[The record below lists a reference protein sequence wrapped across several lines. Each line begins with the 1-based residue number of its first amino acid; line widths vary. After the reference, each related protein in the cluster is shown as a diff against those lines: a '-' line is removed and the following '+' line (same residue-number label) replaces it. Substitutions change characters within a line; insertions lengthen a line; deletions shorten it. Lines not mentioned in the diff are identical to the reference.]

1 MRDGQAARM
10 IKAARLL
17 ILSASLA
24 LAGLST
30 PALADNS
37 RYAAFVVEENTGVVL
52 HSRRS
57 EAERYPASLTKMMTL
72 YMLFSALEAGD
83 IGLNDQIRVSA
94 NAANASPSRLGLR
107 AGDTITAENAIRAL
121 VVKSANDVAI
131 AVGERLGGGE
141 SRFGELMTTRAAEL
155 GLTSTQFR
163 NASGLPNSRQT
174 TTARDMAR
182 LSIALHMDFP
192 QYFDYFN
199 ETSFTW
205 DGRTYRNHNTL
216 VGRVPGVDGLKTGYI
231 RASGFNVVVSA
242 ERGDHR
248 LVTVIMGGPSAAARD
263 AHAEELIEAAFATL
277 EQREDTRLFAAL
289 SSPRINPVR
298 QQDLIA
304 RDVAAL
310 HLNEPTEMGSANQ
323 PPPLQVVLADE
334 DDMRVAPLAP
344 ARDPIAA
351 TQSRSEPSLI
361 HGAWAV
367 QVGAYNTADAAHDRL
382 AEVAIFSGA
391 LLEAQP
397 AARAVTISGDRLWR
411 ARFEAL
417 TEDQA
422 RLACRDLSARD
433 HPCFAVAPG
442 R

>member
-1 MRDGQAARM
+1 M

-141 SRFGELMTTRAAEL
+141 SRFGELMTTRATEL

-182 LSIALHMDFP
+182 LAIALHRDFP

-205 DGRTYRNHNTL
+205 VGRTYRNHNTL
-216 VGRVPGVDGLKTGYI
+216 VGRVHGVDGLKTGYI

-334 DDMRVAPLAP
+334 DDMRVAPLAT

>member
-1 MRDGQAARM
+1 MFSFARNL
-10 IKAARLL
+10 A
-17 ILSASLA
+17 LSACLA
-24 LAGLST
+24 FFALSA
-30 PALADNS
+30 PAQANNS
-37 RYAAFVVEENTGVVL
+37 RYAAFVVDENTGVVL

-57 EAERYPASLTKMMTL
+57 DAERYPASLTKMMTL
-72 YMLFSALEAGD
+72 YMLFEALETGE

-94 NAANASPSRLGLR
+94 NAANATPSRLGLR
-107 AGDTITAENAIRAL
+107 NGESISAENAIRAL

-141 SRFGELMTTRAAEL
+141 SRFGTLMTTRAAEL
-155 GLTSTQFR
+155 GLTNTTFR

-182 LSIALHMDFP
+182 LAIALHRDYP
-192 QYFDYFN
+192 QYFHYFN
-199 ETSFTW
+199 EETFTW
-205 DGRTYRNHNTL
+205 NGRRYSNHNSL
-216 VGRVPGVDGLKTGYI
+216 VGRVRGVDGLKTGYI

-242 ERGDHR
+242 ERGDNR
-248 LVTVIMGGPSAAARD
+248 LVTVIMGGPSSAARD

-277 EQREDTRLFAAL
+277 EQRQDTRLFAAL

-310 HLNEPTEMGSANQ
+310 HLSEPTEMGSADQ
-323 PPPLQVVLADE
+323 PPALQIVLADE
-334 DDMRVAPLAP
+334 DEMSVAPLSP
-344 ARDPIAA
+344 ARLEAPTHSTA
-351 TQSRSEPSLI
+351 TQPSLI
-361 HGAWAV
+361 RGAWSV

-391 LLEAQP
+391 LDTAQP
-397 AARAVTISGDRLWR
+397 AARSVTISGDRLWR
-411 ARFEAL
+411 ARFESL
-417 TEDQA
+417 TEDEA
-422 RLACRDLSARD
+422 RLACRELSARD

-442 R
+442 L

>member
-1 MRDGQAARM
+1 MIQHARV
-10 IKAARLL
+10 L
-17 ILSASLA
+17 ILSVGLA
-24 LAGLST
+24 LSGLST
-30 PALADNS
+30 PAHANNS
-37 RYAAFVVEENTGVVL
+37 RYAAFVVEENSGVVL

-72 YMLFSALEAGD
+72 YMLFEALEMGE
-83 IGLNDQIRVSA
+83 IGLNDPIRISA
-94 NAANASPSRLGLR
+94 NAANASPSRLGLS
-107 AGDTITAENAIRAL
+107 AGSTISAENAIRAL
-121 VVKSANDVAI
+121 VVKSANDVAV

-141 SRFGELMTTRAAEL
+141 SRFGELMTARAAGI
-155 GLTSTQFR
+155 GLTNTTFR

-182 LSIALHMDFP
+182 LAIALHRDFP

-199 ETSFTW
+199 EESFRYN
-205 DGRTYRNHNTL
+205 GRTYRNHNSL
-216 VGRVPGVDGLKTGYI
+216 VGRVRGVDGLKTGYI

-242 ERGDHR
+242 ERDDHR
-248 LVTVIMGGPSAAARD
+248 LITVIMGGPSAAARD

-277 EQREDTRLFAAL
+277 EQRQDTRLFAAL

-304 RDVAAL
+304 LDVAAL
-310 HLNEPTEMGSANQ
+310 HLSEPVEMGSADQ
-323 PPPLQVVLADE
+323 PPALQIVLADE
-334 DDMRVAPLAP
+334 DEMRVDTLAP
-344 ARDPIAA
+344 VRDRPAAAR
-351 TQSRSEPSLI
+351 SGSEPIQSQ
-361 HGAWAV
+361 GSWAI

-382 AEVAIFSGA
+382 AEVAIYSGA
-391 LLEAQP
+391 LGSAQP

-411 ARFEAL
+411 ARFENL
-417 TEDQA
+417 TEDSA
-422 RLACRDLSARD
+422 RLACRDLSARS

>member
-1 MRDGQAARM
+1 M
-10 IKAARLL
+10 IKTAHLL
-17 ILSASLA
+17 ILSLA
-24 LAGLST
+24 LALSGVSA
-30 PALADNS
+30 PAHANNS

-72 YMLFSALEAGD
+72 YMLFEAIETGE
-83 IGLNDQIRVSA
+83 IGLHDQIRISA
-94 NAANASPSRLGLR
+94 NAANATPSRLGLR
-107 AGDTITAENAIRAL
+107 AGQTISAENAIRAL
-121 VVKSANDVAI
+121 VVKSANDVAV

-141 SRFGELMTTRAAEL
+141 SRFGELMTTRASEL
-155 GLTSTQFR
+155 GLTGTIFR

-182 LSIALHMDFP
+182 LAIALHRDYP
-192 QYFDYFN
+192 DYFEYFN
-199 ETSFTW
+199 EESFTW
-205 DGRTYRNHNTL
+205 NGRTYRNHNTL
-216 VGRVPGVDGLKTGYI
+216 VGRVRGVDGLKTGYI

-248 LVTVIMGGPSAAARD
+248 LITVIMGGPTAAARD

-277 EQREDTRLFAAL
+277 EQRQDTRLFAAL

-310 HLNEPTEMGSANQ
+310 YLDEPTEMGSADQ
-323 PPPLQVVLADE
+323 PPALQVVLADE
-334 DDMRVAPLAP
+334 DAMRAEPLPPATAP
-344 ARDPIAA
+344 ATRRA
-351 TQSRSEPSLI
+351 EPSLI
-361 HGAWAV
+361 HGAWSI
-367 QVGAYNTADAAHDRL
+367 QVGAYNTSGAAHDRL

-391 LLEAQP
+391 LDAAQP
-397 AARAVTISGDRLWR
+397 AARAVDISGDRLWR

-417 TEDQA
+417 TEDEA
-422 RLACRDLSARD
+422 RLACRDLSARN

>member
-1 MRDGQAARM
+1 M
-10 IKAARLL
+10 IMSARLFVVTVAL
-17 ILSASLA
+17 AITGLSA
-24 LAGLST
+24 
-30 PALADNS
+30 PAHANNS
-37 RYAAFVVEENTGVVL
+37 RYAAFVVDENTGVVL

-57 EAERYPASLTKMMTL
+57 DAERYPASLTKMMTL
-72 YMLFSALEAGD
+72 YMLFEALEAGE
-83 IGLNDQIRVSA
+83 IGLNDPIRVSA
-94 NAANASPSRLGLR
+94 NASNASPSRLGLS
-107 AGDTITAENAIRAL
+107 AGDTISAENAIRAL
-121 VVKSANDVAI
+121 VVKSANDVAV

-141 SRFGELMTTRAAEL
+141 SRFGALMTTRAAEL
-155 GLTSTQFR
+155 GLTNTTFR

-182 LSIALHMDFP
+182 LAIALHRDFP

-199 ETSFTW
+199 EESFTW
-205 DGRTYRNHNTL
+205 NGRTYHNHNSL
-216 VGRVPGVDGLKTGYI
+216 VGRVRGVDGLKTGYI

-248 LVTVIMGGPSAAARD
+248 LITVIMGGPSAAARD

-277 EQREDTRLFAAL
+277 EQRQDTRLFAAL

-310 HLNEPTEMGSANQ
+310 HLSEPTEMGSAN
-323 PPPLQVVLADE
+323 PPPALQVVLADE
-334 DDMRVAPLAP
+334 DEMRVEPLAP
-344 ARDPIAA
+344 ARLDTP
-351 TQSRSEPSLI
+351 SRLPRTEPSLI
-361 HGAWAV
+361 RGAWSI
-367 QVGAYNTADAAHDRL
+367 QVGAYNTADAAHERL

-391 LLEAQP
+391 LDTAQP
-397 AARAVTISGDRLWR
+397 AARAVTVSGDRLWR
-411 ARFEAL
+411 ARFESL
-417 TEDQA
+417 TEHEA
-422 RLACRDLSARD
+422 RLACRELSARD

>member
-1 MRDGQAARM
+1 MF
-10 IKAARLL
+10 KSARLV
-17 ILSASLA
+17 ILSCSLA
-24 LAGLST
+24 LAGLSS
-30 PALADNS
+30 PAYANNS

-57 EAERYPASLTKMMTL
+57 EAERFPASLTKMMTL
-72 YMLFSALEAGD
+72 YMLFEALETGE
-83 IGLNDQIRVSA
+83 IGLHDPIRVSA
-94 NAANASPSRLGLR
+94 NAANASPSRLGL
-107 AGDTITAENAIRAL
+107 APGSTITAENAIRAL
-121 VVKSANDVAI
+121 VVKSANDVAV

-141 SRFGELMTTRAAEL
+141 SRFGELMTARAAEI
-155 GLTSTQFR
+155 GLTNTTFR

-182 LSIALHMDFP
+182 LAIALHRDFP
-192 QYFDYFN
+192 QYFEYFN
-199 ETSFTW
+199 EETFRYN
-205 DGRTYRNHNTL
+205 GRTYRNHNSL
-216 VGRVPGVDGLKTGYI
+216 VGRVRGVDGLKTGYI

-242 ERGDHR
+242 ERDDHR

-277 EQREDTRLFAAL
+277 EQRQDTRLFAAL

-310 HLNEPTEMGSANQ
+310 HLNEPVEMGSADQ
-323 PPPLQVVLADE
+323 PPALQIVLADE
-334 DDMRVAPLAP
+334 DEMRVDTLPV
-344 ARDPIAA
+344 ARADTDHNPSSTAA
-351 TQSRSEPSLI
+351 EPRLVR
-361 HGAWAV
+361 GAWAI

-382 AEVAIFSGA
+382 AEVAIYSGA
-391 LLEAQP
+391 LESAQP

-411 ARFEAL
+411 ARFEDL
-417 TEDQA
+417 TEDSA
-422 RLACRDLSARD
+422 RLACRDLSTRD

>member
-1 MRDGQAARM
+1 M
-10 IKAARLL
+10 IKTAHLL
-17 ILSASLA
+17 ILTLSLA
-24 LAGLST
+24 LSGVSA
-30 PALADNS
+30 PAYANNS

-72 YMLFSALEAGD
+72 YMLFEAIETGE
-83 IGLNDQIRVSA
+83 IGLHDQIRISA
-94 NAANASPSRLGLR
+94 NAANATPSRLGLR
-107 AGDTITAENAIRAL
+107 AGQTISAENAIRAL
-121 VVKSANDVAI
+121 VVKSANDVAV
-131 AVGERLGGGE
+131 AVGERLGGGA
-141 SRFGELMTTRAAEL
+141 SRFGELMTTRASEL
-155 GLTSTQFR
+155 GLTGTTFR

-182 LSIALHMDFP
+182 LAIALHRDYP
-192 QYFDYFN
+192 DYFEYFN
-199 ETSFTW
+199 EESFTW
-205 DGRTYRNHNTL
+205 NGRTYRNHNTL
-216 VGRVPGVDGLKTGYI
+216 VGRVRGVDGLKTGYI
-231 RASGFNVVVSA
+231 RASGLNVVVSA

-248 LVTVIMGGPSAAARD
+248 LITVIMGVPTAAARD

-277 EQREDTRLFAAL
+277 EQRQDTRLFATL

-310 HLNEPTEMGSANQ
+310 YLDEPTEMGSADQ
-323 PPPLQVVLADE
+323 PPALQVVLADE
-334 DDMRVAPLAP
+334 DAMRAEPLPPATAP
-344 ARDPIAA
+344 ATRRA
-351 TQSRSEPSLI
+351 EPSLI
-361 HGAWAV
+361 HGAWSI
-367 QVGAYNTADAAHDRL
+367 QVGAYNTSGAAHDRL

-391 LLEAQP
+391 LDSAQP
-397 AARAVTISGDRLWR
+397 AARAVDISGDRLWR

-417 TEDQA
+417 TEDEA
-422 RLACRDLSARD
+422 RLACRDLSARN

>member
-1 MRDGQAARM
+1 M
-10 IKAARLL
+10 IKSARLL
-17 ILSASLA
+17 ILSFSLA
-24 LAGLST
+24 LLGLST
-30 PALADNS
+30 PAHANNS

-57 EAERYPASLTKMMTL
+57 EAERFPASLTKMMTL
-72 YMLFSALEAGD
+72 YMLFDALEAGE
-83 IGLNDQIRVSA
+83 IGLNDPIRISA
-94 NAANASPSRLGLR
+94 NAANASPSRLGL
-107 AGDTITAENAIRAL
+107 APGSTISAENAIRAL
-121 VVKSANDVAI
+121 VVKSANDVAV

-141 SRFGELMTTRAAEL
+141 SRFGELMTTRAAEI
-155 GLTSTQFR
+155 GLTNTTFR

-182 LSIALHMDFP
+182 LAIALHRDFP

-199 ETSFTW
+199 EETFRYN
-205 DGRTYRNHNTL
+205 GRTYRNHNSL
-216 VGRVPGVDGLKTGYI
+216 VGRVRGVDGLKTGYI

-242 ERGDHR
+242 ERDDHR
-248 LVTVIMGGPSAAARD
+248 LITVIMGGPSAAARD

-277 EQREDTRLFAAL
+277 EQRQDTRLFAAL

-310 HLNEPTEMGSANQ
+310 HLSEPIEMGSANQ
-323 PPPLQVVLADE
+323 PPALQIVLADE
-334 DDMRVAPLAP
+334 DEMRVDTLPP
-344 ARDPIAA
+344 ARTNA
-351 TQSRSEPSLI
+351 SRSATTASTTASTTAEPSLI
-361 HGAWAV
+361 HGAWAI

-382 AEVAIFSGA
+382 AEVAIYSGA
-391 LLEAQP
+391 LGSAQP

-411 ARFEAL
+411 ARFEDL
-417 TEDQA
+417 TEDSA